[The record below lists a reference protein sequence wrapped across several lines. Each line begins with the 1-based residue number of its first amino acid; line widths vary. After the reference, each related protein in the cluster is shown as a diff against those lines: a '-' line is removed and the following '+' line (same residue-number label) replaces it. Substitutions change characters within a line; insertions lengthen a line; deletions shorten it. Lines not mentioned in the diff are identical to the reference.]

1 MRDGKPGRKALRKL
15 FEDNPKEFISQRAAL
30 EKSHQAGATKKRK
43 AAMKGES
50 PPEIEEIDDGEA
62 RCIALCERWLAENA

>member
-30 EKSHQAGATKKRK
+30 EKSHQAGAPR
-43 AAMKGES
+43 
-50 PPEIEEIDDGEA
+50 
-62 RCIALCERWLAENA
+62 NAKPR